1 MSMCLRRCGDRGFE
15 GLHRVV
21 SAKSLS
27 KSSDEADAKL
37 NSQTFAF
44 CLESTLV
51 FTSSCNKQ
59 QQVVNF

>member
-1 MSMCLRRCGDRGFE
+1 M
-15 GLHRVV
+15 VV

-37 NSQTFAF
+37 NGQTFAF

-51 FTSSCNKQ
+51 FTSS
-59 QQVVNF
+59 